1 MPDTE
6 RKSYIYFQNTLVE
19 YLSEATIFGK
29 KYIDIKLANG
39 MRKTV
44 PATMCHKEKIE
55 KSK

>member
-6 RKSYIYFQNTLVE
+6 RKNYIYFQNVLVE
-19 YLSEATIFGK
+19 YISEATIFGK

-39 MRKTV
+39 IRKTV